1 MNNSK
6 PFDFASFLSVNQHG
20 SFSGLDYVH
29 VVYKD
34 RGLVYDF
41 LFHFGKLFLP
51 DFKVVDGAIFVS
63 ELFRDE
69 EYKRL
74 LSDGKASHEIQFW
87 INLLEIT
94 GMFDDIDTD
103 QAAELAKLIV
113 DGWNAK
119 LQREFGDVSVPARV
133 LCDDELGEV
142 FVTIGYQ
149 DKRAG
154 K

>member
-1 MNNSK
+1 MSNSK
-6 PFDFASFLSVNQHG
+6 PFDFASFVSVNRNAN
-20 SFSGLDYVH
+20 FSGLDYVH
-29 VVYKD
+29 VVYRD
-34 RGLVYDF
+34 HGLVYDF
-41 LFHFGKLFLP
+41 VFRLGKLFLP
-51 DFKVVDGAIFVS
+51 DFKVVDGAIYVS
-63 ELFRDE
+63 ELFSDE

-74 LSDGKASHEIQFW
+74 LSDGKASREIQFW

-94 GMFDDIDTD
+94 GVFDDIDTD
-103 QAAELAKLIV
+103 QAVELAKLIV
-113 DGWNAK
+113 DGWNSK

-133 LCDDELGEV
+133 LCDDETGEV

>member
-1 MNNSK
+1 MSNSK
-6 PFDFASFLSVNQHG
+6 PFDFASFVSANQHTNV
-20 SFSGLDYVH
+20 SGLDYVH
-29 VVYKD
+29 VAYKD
-34 RGLVYDF
+34 HGLIYDF

-51 DFKVVDGAIFVS
+51 DFKVVGGAIFVS
-63 ELFRDE
+63 ELFSDE

-74 LSDGKASHEIQFW
+74 LSDGKACHEIQFW

-119 LQREFGDVSVPARV
+119 LQREFGDVPVPARV
-133 LCDDELGEV
+133 LCDEELGEV
-142 FVTIGYQ
+142 FVTIGYLGQ
-149 DKRAG
+149 RAG

>member
-1 MNNSK
+1 MSNAQS
-6 PFDFASFLSVNQHG
+6 FDFASFVSVN
-20 SFSGLDYVH
+20 SPASVSGFDYVH
-29 VVYKD
+29 TVYKCHALD
-34 RGLVYDF
+34 YDF
-41 LFHFGKLFLP
+41 LFHFGKMFFP
-51 DFKVVDGAIFVS
+51 DFKVVDGAVFVS
-63 ELFRDE
+63 ELFDDE
-69 EYKRL
+69 KYKRML
-74 LSDGKASHEIQFW
+74 GGGDVIREIQFW

-103 QAAELAKLIV
+103 QAVELANLIV

-119 LQREFGDVSVPARV
+119 LQREFGEVSVPARV

-149 DKRAG
+149 DKMAG

>member
-6 PFDFASFLSVNQHG
+6 PFDFASFVAVNQRANV
-20 SFSGLDYVH
+20 SGLDYVH
-29 VVYKD
+29 VAYKYH
-34 RGLVYDF
+34 GLIYDF
-41 LFHFGKLFLP
+41 LFHFGKMFLP

-69 EYKRL
+69 EYKKL
-74 LSDGKASHEIQFW
+74 LSDGKAPHEIQFW

-142 FVTIGYQ
+142 FVTIGYL
-149 DKRAG
+149 DKMAG